1 MGVVTEMYKLAGSYQ
16 LDGME
21 IFGGNLDLYS
31 QILKIESLDQVLI
44 QKAED
49 YIGVHYG
56 DSDLSIEKICHELN
70 VSSAYFS
77 TIFKRETGKTFLNYL
92 TDTRMEKAILLLD
105 GTEEKSYVISEK
117 IGYSEPNYFSYVFKK
132 KYGISPSKY
141 RKLRLEQKE
150 SDDQE
155 SI

>member
-1 MGVVTEMYKLAGSYQ
+1 
-16 LDGME
+16 
-21 IFGGNLDLYS
+21 
-31 QILKIESLDQVLI
+31 
-44 QKAED
+44 
-49 YIGVHYG
+49 
-56 DSDLSIEKICHELN
+56 
-70 VSSAYFS
+70 
-77 TIFKRETGKTFLNYL
+77 
-92 TDTRMEKAILLLD
+92 MEKAILLLD